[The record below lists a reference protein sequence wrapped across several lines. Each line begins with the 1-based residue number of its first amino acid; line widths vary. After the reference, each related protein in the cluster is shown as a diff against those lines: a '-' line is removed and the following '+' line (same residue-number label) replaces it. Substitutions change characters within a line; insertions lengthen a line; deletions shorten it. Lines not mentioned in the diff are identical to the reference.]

1 MAANTSAGEGKLP
14 DPIHK
19 LNADAESLRRE
30 AESSLEYAAKLEQEN
45 QRRQAQT
52 LLEQQSTP
60 MTVHNL
66 AVHGAPNTRR
76 EFLDPILSPIVAP
89 SANAATTLGDVSYR
103 LQTASSKLDRL
114 GIFQP
119 APKIFL
125 NAADQTNPS
134 STPTD
139 VDIDILLA
147 ELPRYKFN
155 AGTDVGNSEG
165 SAFTSLLWRNIFG
178 GAEQLSLNAST
189 GTRTRSAYTAEL
201 SAPVASDPDRRVAL
215 EILSSAAD
223 KPWASHEEVLR
234 GGSLRY
240 QWLSPSRD
248 MHSIEYT
255 ALWRQLTSLG
265 PSASPTVR
273 ADAGD
278 SLKSALRHIFRRDT
292 RDNPQLPQSGYH
304 IRTTTELAG
313 VGPLSGDVAFSKSEL
328 ELGGALPLG
337 PPGVSLGAGL
347 RLGALCPL
355 ASGFTSTI
363 APSRLNDRFQ
373 LGGPTD
379 VRGFKLGGLGPHDG
393 PDAVGGDVFAAGS
406 VNLLFPLPYKGP
418 DSALRFQLF
427 ANAGRLVALKAP
439 EGEKPGADLTAGSVA
454 RGLATAFGDLARGP
468 PSVAAGVGL
477 VYAHPVARFELN
489 FSLPLVVRRGEVGTK
504 GVQVGVGIN
513 FL

>member
-1 MAANTSAGEGKLP
+1 MAAKTSVGEGSTP
-14 DPIHK
+14 DPIQK

-30 AESSLEYAAKLEQEN
+30 AESSLEYAAKLEEEN
-45 QRRQAQT
+45 QRRQTQIQK

-66 AVHGAPNTRR
+66 TVHGAPNTRR
-76 EFLDPILSPIVAP
+76 AFLDPILSPIVAP
-89 SANAATTLGDVSYR
+89 SDNAATTLGDISYR

-119 APKIFL
+119 AHKIFL
-125 NAADQTNPS
+125 NSADQTNPS

-201 SAPVASDPDRRVAL
+201 SAPVTSDPDCRLAL

-240 QWLSPSRD
+240 
-248 MHSIEYT
+248 H
-255 ALWRQLTSLG
+255 
-265 PSASPTVR
+265 
-273 ADAGD
+273 
-278 SLKSALRHIFRRDT
+278 
-292 RDNPQLPQSGYH
+292 
-304 IRTTTELAG
+304 
-313 VGPLSGDVAFSKSEL
+313 
-328 ELGGALPLG
+328 
-337 PPGVSLGAGL
+337 
-347 RLGALCPL
+347 
-355 ASGFTSTI
+355 
-363 APSRLNDRFQ
+363 
-373 LGGPTD
+373 
-379 VRGFKLGGLGPHDG
+379 
-393 PDAVGGDVFAAGS
+393 
-406 VNLLFPLPYKGP
+406 
-418 DSALRFQLF
+418 
-427 ANAGRLVALKAP
+427 
-439 EGEKPGADLTAGSVA
+439 
-454 RGLATAFGDLARGP
+454 
-468 PSVAAGVGL
+468 VAAGVGL